1 MNADD
6 LRDPLWD
13 AVIDAVVGLN
23 LADKALS
30 DAVYGPSNGSRTD
43 TTRLQNERDAAQDRA
58 REAVIAWKFPRAVS
72 DGEAPDYDE
81 DFPDDCDEDCSDD
94 CMADHQGEL

>member
-1 MNADD
+1 MKADD

-30 DAVYGPSNGSRTD
+30 DAVYGPSNGSRKDVTQ
-43 TTRLQNERDAAQDRA
+43 LENAAKAARDAA
-58 REAVIAWKFPRAVS
+58 REAVIAWKFPQR
-72 DGEAPDYDE
+72 
-81 DFPDDCDEDCSDD
+81 
-94 CMADHQGEL
+94 